1 MHIVQL
7 LLPLYDRHAKRHERI
22 AFDKVV
28 HELSERFGGATL
40 YARAPAT
47 GLWKQTPGQTERDDI
62 VVCEVMVE
70 ALDAQWWAGYRRV
83 LEQAFGQD
91 ELVVRSH
98 ECRRL

>member
-7 LLPLYDRHAKRHERI
+7 LLPLYDRHARRLERS
-22 AFDKVV
+22 AFDTVL
-28 HELSERFGGATL
+28 HELNERFGGATL

-47 GLWKQTPGQTERDDI
+47 GLWKKNSAQTQRDDI

-70 ALDAQWWAGYRRV
+70 ALDEQWWAGYRHS
-83 LEQAFGQD
+83 LELAFGQD
-91 ELVVRSH
+91 ELVVRSY